1 MALVNFNHQVPPAPT
16 ARASKVLFIY
26 EPTQKPYLG
35 LLKMCVIEVMKS
47 KKHEFK
53 LEFAASTGLDAPL
66 LGQIGAQYGSV
77 IITCPATAA
86 LVAPAGISFS
96 EACGSIY
103 KNKFL
108 ILPDPHHIKAVPH
121 GKFLVERYLDKIFNP
136 EKFLKFPE
144 FKWRKLSAKEDFE
157 NFLHLAETEA
167 IFAAFD
173 IETIKRYRG
182 ISCFGMAMLL
192 RDGRIFVGVV
202 DCEDDDFLERV
213 GKLARSKVRKTAQNG
228 IYDNLYHL
236 RWNIPVEN
244 YVHDTAAY
252 MHSYLCELP
261 KDLGFLGSF
270 FLRNFEYWKH
280 EGQSPKS
287 KEEYLTYNAKD
298 CYATLCTAIAQM
310 LEAPKYAKDN
320 FIINFPRI
328 FPCILMS
335 AHGIL
340 VDEGIRDEV
349 RLEAEMELQR
359 LENEMA
365 VMTSIEGFN
374 SGSWQQVTKL
384 FLALGVKLKSTEEKD
399 LLAVAARHPLY
410 EIFVERI
417 LEIRGLKKAIG
428 TYYKAELLDGLLMY
442 DLIPYGTETGRF
454 ASKKSSF
461 WCGANVQNQ
470 PPYAKCYLMAPEG
483 WEICETDNEQSE
495 SRTTAYISGDVALQT
510 TLESGRDFHSQ
521 NSVLFFGADY
531 EVARKKQEDGSDSPM
546 RALAKRINHAVSY
559 NMGANEFVRN
569 AGHRVMELARRLLGL
584 SPYWSHKQ
592 IAEYLIGLFDK
603 AYPKVRN
610 EFQADV
616 IREITFTKM
625 LRGATGWTRRFF
637 RDPNTNKPALNAA
650 VAHGPQ
656 SLSVQI
662 LNEGLLKLYIKILDG
677 LPIRLLAQV
686 HDSVLKLRKIG
697 DDASLAI
704 AKECMNTPTP
714 VKGKIL
720 RIPTA
725 TKISGKYWA
734 KRKTKKAA

>member
-1 MALVNFNHQVPPAPT
+1 MALVNFQHQIPPAPT
-16 ARASKVLFIY
+16 ARSQRILFLY
-26 EPTQKPYLG
+26 SPTQKPYLG
-35 LLKMCVIEVMKS
+35 LLKMVIIENLKEKRHS
-47 KKHEFK
+47 FK
-53 LEFAASTGLDAPL
+53 LEFASSQGMEPQL
-66 LGQIGAQYGSV
+66 LGQIAAQFAYV
-77 IITCPATAA
+77 VITCPAAA
-86 LVAPAGISFS
+86 SMVCPPDISFS

-103 KNKFL
+103 KNKYL

-121 GKFLVERYLDKIFNP
+121 GKFVIERFLDKIFHP
-136 EKFLKFPE
+136 EKFIKFPK
-144 FKWRKLSAKEDFE
+144 FQWRKLSAQEDFE
-157 NFLHLAETEA
+157 NFLQLAQTEA

-173 IETIKRYRG
+173 IETVKRNRG

-202 DCEDDDFLERV
+202 DCTDDDFLERA
-213 GKLARSKVRKTAQNG
+213 GKLARSRVPKTAQNG

-244 YVHDTAAY
+244 YVHDTAAW
-252 MHSYLCELP
+252 MHSLYCELP

-270 FLRNFEYWKH
+270 FLRDFEYWKF
-280 EGQSPKS
+280 EGKAAKS
-287 KEEYLTYNAKD
+287 KEDYLTYNAKD
-298 CYATLCTAIAQM
+298 CYATLCTAIAQ
-310 LEAPKYAKDN
+310 LVEAPKYAKNN

-335 AHGIL
+335 AHGML
-340 VDEGIRDEV
+340 VDEDVRTDV
-349 RLEAEMELQR
+349 RLEAETELQR

-365 VMTSIEGFN
+365 VMTSIPGFN
-374 SGSWQQVTKL
+374 SGSWQQVEKL

-410 EIFVERI
+410 EIFVDRI

-428 TYYKAELLDGLLMY
+428 TYYKAELLDGVLFY

-461 WCGANVQNQ
+461 WCGANIQNQ

-495 SRTTAYISGDVALQT
+495 SRTTAYISGDVALQQ

-521 NSVLFFGADY
+521 NAVLFFGSEY

-559 NMGANEFVRN
+559 NMGENEFVRN

-592 IAEYLIGLFDK
+592 IAQYLIGLFDK

-610 EFQADV
+610 DFQRDV

-625 LRGATGWTRRFF
+625 LVGATGWTRRFF

-662 LNEGLLKLYIKILDG
+662 LNEGLLKLYIKVLDG

-704 AKECMNTPTP
+704 AKECLYTPTQ
-714 VKGKIL
+714 VKGKTL
-720 RIPTA
+720 VIPTA
-725 TKISGKYWA
+725 TKVSGKYWA
-734 KRKTKKAA
+734 KRKKKS